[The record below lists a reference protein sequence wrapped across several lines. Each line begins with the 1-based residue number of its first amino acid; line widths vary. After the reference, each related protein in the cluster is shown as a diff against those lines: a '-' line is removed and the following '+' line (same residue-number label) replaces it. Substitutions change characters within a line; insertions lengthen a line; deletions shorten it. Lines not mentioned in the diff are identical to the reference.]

1 MSKTKVSV
9 RYSEFEDLKKMNQL
23 FKKIRWLWID
33 NFTNL
38 KIDKRFFHSLKK

>member
-1 MSKTKVSV
+1 
-9 RYSEFEDLKKMNQL
+9 MNQL

-38 KIDKRFFHSLKK
+38 KIDKRFFHSLKKMKVNICIVYQSW